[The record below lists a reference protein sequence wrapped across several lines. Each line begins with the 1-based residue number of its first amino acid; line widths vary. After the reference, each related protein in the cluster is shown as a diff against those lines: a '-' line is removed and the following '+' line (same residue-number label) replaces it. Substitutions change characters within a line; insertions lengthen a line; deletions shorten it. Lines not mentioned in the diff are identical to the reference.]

1 MKKTRPYFRAFVLFS
16 ALLIHDILG
25 KLLKQIIVKIASF
38 FMRRCSL
45 ALKRHIIWHAARE
58 TVMLF
63 SICVLLAASLSPLFC
78 NFFTKDWTVRWSLL
92 DAFLSLVTYLLL
104 EIYTRLDC
112 KRVRLLS
119 LFSTGSGDSVTA
131 SYSFLMAPLGVMC
144 RHWWPCSN
152 SAPES
157 KPCHSTA
164 PPFHQMERLTL
175 PCGACDKGEC
185 TVMVLVGTR
194 LIFIVETCD
203 ATFWIVVENSGGNAP
218 LLYIFRCCWAVLAWS
233 QGHLSPWNEELGV
246 HQELGG
252 HSTTDP
258 GCPKDIISIWHH
270 AQ

>member
-175 PCGACDKGEC
+175 PCGACNKGEC

-194 LIFIVETCD
+194 
-203 ATFWIVVENSGGNAP
+203 
-218 LLYIFRCCWAVLAWS
+218 
-233 QGHLSPWNEELGV
+233 
-246 HQELGG
+246 
-252 HSTTDP
+252 
-258 GCPKDIISIWHH
+258 
-270 AQ
+270 